1 MFTNEPNFTEMI
13 ECRFAHYIAVT
24 WGTKLKDSSKRTPVL
39 PALGEASTLS
49 SQTWICDKYT
59 GFQPTLAQFH
69 IIKGCRLERYITLFR
84 VKVSRITSVDCI
96 ILWLL
101 IWLVN
106 IGRPSVKPWCYWL
119 WRLVISNWCV
129 SIRLM
134 SQLNSRLLL
143 VKFFFV
149 LSRQQQAICCNYL
162 SIFPSAKQKQVVDFV
177 VVE

>member
-1 MFTNEPNFTEMI
+1 MPEPNFTEII
-13 ECRFAHYIAVT
+13 ECRFSHCRHLRNYTQTLVE
-24 WGTKLKDSSKRTPVL
+24 RTPISYPLLVK
-39 PALGEASTLS
+39 PALS

-69 IIKGCRLERYITLFR
+69 IIEGCRLERYITLFR

-129 SIRLM
+129 SIRLL
-134 SQLNSRLLL
+134 SQLNSRLLPL
-143 VKFFFV
+143 VKLSV
-149 LSRQQQAICCNYL
+149 LQSFSR
-162 SIFPSAKQKQVVDFV
+162 S
-177 VVE
+177 

>member
-1 MFTNEPNFTEMI
+1 MPIFTLPSPEELYSNIGRKN
-13 ECRFAHYIAVT
+13 
-24 WGTKLKDSSKRTPVL
+24 SNQL

-129 SIRLM
+129 SIRLL
-134 SQLNSRLLL
+134 SQLNSPLLL
-143 VKFFFV
+143 VKLSV
-149 LSRQQQAICCNYL
+149 LQSFWRTGTTGEEL
-162 SIFPSAKQKQVVDFV
+162 K
-177 VVE
+177 